1 VVYISI
7 FLSIRSLSNLAVLY
21 FSLKKPASLLYHHVA
36 WFVIQSVTAEK
47 KKKQACTALSLS
59 RARALSLFVSL
70 CISMLPLGMR
80 HWTAE
85 CSPLTSLQSRV
96 HYVHYM
102 PCNTSKG
109 SAFIAPSASHIK
121 VDPKLKTII
130 VPPFEFA
137 GEILRRKELNL
148 LQTINEAVPQEPLQN
163 ISTLRQVSA
172 AFLA

>member
-1 VVYISI
+1 MVGDRKKAGNCQQNVVYISI

-59 RARALSLFVSL
+59 LARALSLFVSL

-109 SAFIAPSASHIK
+109 SASIAPSLQCLFHFFWVTKHNIK
-121 VDPKLKTII
+121 VCS
-130 VPPFEFA
+130 
-137 GEILRRKELNL
+137 L
-148 LQTINEAVPQEPLQN
+148 LQKDNKYQ
-163 ISTLRQVSA
+163 
-172 AFLA
+172 